1 MLAWGIVSVTQIPY
15 EESRILL
22 MKTVMRYSLVLSLF
36 MVLVPFN
43 LNRVAKVCSWSLKF
57 EDHFDA
63 ATLNTI
69 KWSTTYPSGNGGEQ
83 QYYGPKAFSIT
94 NSKVSIIATK
104 TPANGYAYTSGII
117 ISRGHFAQQYG
128 RFEVRAKLPAGQ
140 GYWPAIW
147 LLPATPKFPLEIDV
161 MEMLGKNSK
170 VMYMSN
176 HYRDSSGVV
185 RSLTKPT
192 TINVDYS
199 TGFHTFEVIWNST
212 SITWYV
218 DGVQQLKTTQ
228 YIPKVPMYFLI
239 NLAVGGKWPGNP
251 DSTTKFPG
259 VMQIDYARAYTQVC
273 K

>member
-1 MLAWGIVSVTQIPY
+1 
-15 EESRILL
+15 
-22 MKTVMRYSLVLSLF
+22 MKTVMRYSLVLSLL

-43 LNRVAKVCSWSLKF
+43 LIPVQAMPLAAVCSWSLKF
-57 EDHFDA
+57 NDHFDGT
-63 ATLNTI
+63 TLSTSR
-69 KWSTTYPSGNGGEQ
+69 WSTVYPSGNGGEQ
-83 QYYGPKAFSIT
+83 QFYGPKAFSFS

-104 TPANGYAYTSGII
+104 TSANGYPYTSGII
-117 ISRGHFAQQYG
+117 ITRGKFAQQYG

-147 LLPATPKFPLEIDV
+147 LLPAKPKFPDEIDM
-161 MEMLGKNSK
+161 MEMLGNKPT

-176 HYRDSSGVV
+176 HYRGTDGLVH
-185 RSLTKPT
+185 SLTKPT
-192 TINVDYS
+192 TMNVNYS

-228 YIPKVPMYFLI
+228 YIPKEPMFMLI

-251 DSTTKFPG
+251 NSTTKFPG
-259 VMQIDYARAYTQVC
+259 VMQIDYARVYARVC
-273 K
+273 N